1 MYKSFELIYGALN
14 QISWCYDVFCL
25 YMVNGMLMV
34 VLFSLLCI
42 CYEAMLCMYDFMLN
56 V

>member
-1 MYKSFELIYGALN
+1 MYRRFELTYEALS

-25 YMVNGMLMV
+25 YMVNGMFMV
-34 VLFSLLCI
+34 VCSF
-42 CYEAMLCMYDFMLN
+42 CYSFTLILWMYDFMLN

>member
-1 MYKSFELIYGALN
+1 MYRSFELIYEALN
-14 QISWCYDVFCL
+14 HILGCYNDFYL

-42 CYEAMLCMYDFMLN
+42 CYEAMLC
-56 V
+56 